1 MDNKNNINLD
11 NLSNKDVANEN
22 QHIKL
27 ENSNENMS
35 RDTQK
40 DTALN
45 NPTVS
50 KDLKTDSNVPFVET
64 PAKVLSSMYFSR
76 FAIILSNLSLVCV
89 ILSFASAITVI
100 ISWLIWIVGLSLI
113 IVTLGII
120 LLVFPGYWDGLMNSS
135 QTLSDVSAFL
145 IKFWPIISGLGV
157 ISAVVSIVLLACDKT
172 RNHTARIVFSS
183 VVLAL
188 IVIAI
193 IVLLLEGGRA

>member
-1 MDNKNNINLD
+1 
-11 NLSNKDVANEN
+11 
-22 QHIKL
+22 
-27 ENSNENMS
+27 
-35 RDTQK
+35 
-40 DTALN
+40 
-45 NPTVS
+45 
-50 KDLKTDSNVPFVET
+50 
-64 PAKVLSSMYFSR
+64 
-76 FAIILSNLSLVCV
+76 
-89 ILSFASAITVI
+89 
-100 ISWLIWIVGLSLI
+100 
-113 IVTLGII
+113 
-120 LLVFPGYWDGLMNSS
+120 MNSS